1 MPDMTTEEVRMLLRV
16 QGLAPLDATDLDE
29 ITHRINAINEAVA
42 ALESA
47 DADSIEPLPV
57 FWLTQEEGFEVPG
70 YAGTTEEEHPHPNL
84 LPEGRRDLPRP
95 PRRQGCEV
103 PACAGTT
110 GATPPFTLILA
121 FSPRGRRDLRILH

>member
-1 MPDMTTEEVRMLLRV
+1 MLDMTTEEVRMLLRV

-47 DADSIEPLPV
+47 DADAIEPLPV

-70 YAGTTEEEHPHPNL
+70 YAGATEGGHPHPSL
-84 LPEGRRDLPRP
+84 LPSREKGPEDP
-95 PRRQGCEV
+95 
-103 PACAGTT
+103 
-110 GATPPFTLILA
+110 
-121 FSPRGRRDLRILH
+121 

>member
-47 DADSIEPLPV
+47 DADVIEPLPV
-57 FWLTQEEGFEVPG
+57 FWLTQEEGFEVPALG
-70 YAGTTEEEHPHPNL
+70 GSDGGGTP
-84 LPEGRRDLPRP
+84 
-95 PRRQGCEV
+95 
-103 PACAGTT
+103 
-110 GATPPFTLILA
+110 
-121 FSPRGRRDLRILH
+121 SS